1 MGARQWSG
9 RKDKKMGKIR
19 VRDLVT
25 YSPDRMTKM
34 AVAGTPRVQLD
45 LYCVAPG
52 QSQKAHTHADLDKIY
67 YVLEGA
73 GRFSIGGIT
82 EMLGPG
88 DVLVVPA
95 GVEHGL
101 DNVGPDPLLVLV
113 VVAPPPTH

>member
-1 MGARQWSG
+1 
-9 RKDKKMGKIR
+9 MGKIR
-19 VRDLVT
+19 VRDLVKFA
-25 YSPDRMTKM
+25 PEKM
-34 AVAGTPRVQLD
+34 VKAALASTSRVQLD

-67 YVLEGA
+67 YVLEGE
-73 GRFSIGGIT
+73 GRFSLGETT
-82 EMLGPG
+82 ETLRAGEI
-88 DVLVVPA
+88 LVAPA